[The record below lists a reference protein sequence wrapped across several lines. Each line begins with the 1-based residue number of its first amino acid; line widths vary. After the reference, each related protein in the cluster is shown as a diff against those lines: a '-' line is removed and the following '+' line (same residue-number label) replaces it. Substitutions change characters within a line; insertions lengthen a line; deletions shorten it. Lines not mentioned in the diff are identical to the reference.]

1 MLLKSELARI
11 SELQFEILKTND
23 NGLIRESAASL
34 PVLSKHALIITGI
47 RRCGKSTLLC
57 QLIFEKY
64 PEAFFLNFD
73 DNRLYGFENSDF
85 SRLDE
90 IISESGKRVLFFD
103 ELQEVDGWERYV
115 RQKLDE
121 NYQVV
126 ITGSNAS
133 LLSKELGTKLTGR
146 YLAKELFPFSFS
158 EYREFESLRADED
171 AILKYMKTGGFP
183 EYLKSK
189 NQEVLGHLFDDI
201 LIRDIVIRYGI
212 RDIKSLQR
220 LALYLISNTGNP
232 VTGSKLKQAVG
243 ISATSTIMEYFSYLE
258 SAYLFYFVP
267 RFSYSAKSQLINPRK
282 VYSADPGLITVNS
295 ASFSDDN
302 GRKLENIVFS
312 YLRSLSKEIFYFLD
326 KNECDF
332 IVMKRGNKPVAV
344 QVCYILGKENLD
356 RELGGLYEALR
367 FFGLKEGTIVTLNQK
382 DKFVINGLTAHIL
395 PATEFLSGTSPLN
408 ALRSML

>member
-1 MLLKSELARI
+1 MLLRSEIARI
-11 SELQFEILKTND
+11 SELQSDVIKTGDKGLK
-23 NGLIRESAASL
+23 RETGASL
-34 PVLSKHALIITGI
+34 PVLLKHALIITGI
-47 RRCGKSTLLC
+47 RRCGKSTLLF
-57 QLIFEKY
+57 QLISEKH
-64 PEAFFLNFD
+64 PDAFFLNFD

-85 SRLDE
+85 SKLDE
-90 IISESGKRVLFFD
+90 IISETGKRVLIFD
-103 ELQEVDGWERYV
+103 ELQEVKGWERFV

-146 YLAKELFPFSFS
+146 YIAKELFPFSFS
-158 EYREFESLRADED
+158 EFAEFESLSHDED
-171 AILKYMKTGGFP
+171 ALQKFMKSGGFP

-189 NQEVLGHLFDDI
+189 NPEILAHLFDDI
-201 LIRDIVIRYGI
+201 LIRDIVVRYGI
-212 RDIKSLQR
+212 REIKSLQR
-220 LALYLISNTGNP
+220 LALYLISNTGKP

-243 ISATSTIMEYFSYLE
+243 ISATSTILEYFSYME

-267 RFSYSAKSQLINPRK
+267 RFSFSAKSQMINPRK

-302 GRKLENIVFS
+302 GRKLENIVFN
-312 YLRSLSKEIFYFLD
+312 YLRSFSREIFYFLE

-332 IVMKRGNKPVAV
+332 IVMKKGIPPLAI
-344 QVCYILGKENLD
+344 QVCYTLGKDNLE

-367 FFGLKEGTIVTLNQK
+367 FLGIKEGVVVTLNQK
-382 DKFVINGLTAHIL
+382 DKFVNDGLTAHVVQ
-395 PATEFLSGTSPLN
+395 ASEFLSGTFFS
-408 ALRSML
+408 AGKSDV